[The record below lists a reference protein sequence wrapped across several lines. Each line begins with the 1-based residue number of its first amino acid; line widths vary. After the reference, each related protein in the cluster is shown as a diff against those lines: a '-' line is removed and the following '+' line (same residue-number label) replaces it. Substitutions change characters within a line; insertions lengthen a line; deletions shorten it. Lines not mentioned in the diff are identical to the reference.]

1 MLYTNLVVKQLYTDV
16 QLLNSLFQ
24 KAYGRGIYCVTAH
37 KLILNVSKIRLRL
50 ICACA
55 SYLRRL
61 FQKAYGKGASALSLH
76 KKQSSTYSKYACGCF
91 LCAPSICIV
100 YFKRLTEEVHLLRD
114 AQQSMLNVAELARM
128 PLVPISNVFALQTR
142 SLKMYMDVHFWA
154 RILASLLYRVIQ
166 F

>member
-1 MLYTNLVVKQLYTDV
+1 MLNVHKVRLRFISAR
-16 QLLNSLFQ
+16 LLASVASIFKRLTEGASFQ
-24 KAYGRGIYCVTAH
+24 KRWFKNLRRIYFVAAH

-100 YFKRLTEEVHLLRD
+100 YFKRLTEGVHLRRRYVEID
-114 AQQSMLNVAELARM
+114 AQ
-128 PLVPISNVFALQTR
+128 R
-142 SLKMYMDVHFWA
+142 SRAATDGGGVN
-154 RILASLLYRVIQ
+154 Q
-166 F
+166 